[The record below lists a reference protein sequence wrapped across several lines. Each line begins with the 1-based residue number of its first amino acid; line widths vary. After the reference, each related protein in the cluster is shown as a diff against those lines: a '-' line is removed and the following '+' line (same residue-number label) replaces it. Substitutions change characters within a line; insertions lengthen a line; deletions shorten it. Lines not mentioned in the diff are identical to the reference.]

1 MKKGGERTMMSKTEA
16 AYAILKRTKRPM
28 TAREIIDIA
37 ISEGMIETKGKTPDQ
52 TLNVDMYLENKRRD
66 SQNKPKRFKR
76 HENGYWG
83 LTER

>member
-1 MKKGGERTMMSKTEA
+1 MMSKTEA

-28 TAREIIDIA
+28 TVKEIIKIA
-37 ISEGMIETKGKTPDQ
+37 ISDRMIITKGATPDQ

-66 SQNKPKRFKR
+66 HQNRQKRFKR

-83 LTER
+83 LTEW